1 MSNNDNVMARFLFA
15 ILQQKCLKD
24 IDWNKVAQD
33 PILAQPITNGH
44 AARMRFS
51 RFKAGMLGTEPQRR
65 NRTNPSNSKSRV
77 SKNKKGD
84 KPMPKKEE
92 EEKSS
97 GSGIGNI
104 KTEKPTGAASTII
117 KSERSDIRQSQPPA
131 SMTIPA
137 MTMKTEPGL
146 VHPYSQHQRHPSIF
160 STASPRIKQEERV
173 FATDAKTMANTT
185 PPMPEPRPFGLVTT
199 PTSTASA
206 SSIPYLDNQYRMQM
220 RFPTPCSDSD
230 GVPSMN
236 GFLPLSPVPSTADL
250 FHHQHHPQHHQL
262 VGAGSPPLST
272 AASASSPYDFAQC
285 DSSPTPWHSQPHPQH
300 HHSVAHALGHA
311 HHHSQPTMYSAPPSS
326 ASAAAFGLGLN
337 LGLGSDHSCNS
348 NSNSSSNNNLNSI
361 MNTFCGE
368 HQHHHHQ
375 GHGFDEDGHFEL
387 DPLGLNVGGGAST
400 GASAGVGVGGGGG
413 MSLFREREM
422 EREMEMAAAAVAG
435 QQGGA
440 GGGGNTAGG
449 QQVKGEWEE
458 GLMF

>member
-24 IDWNKVAQD
+24 IDWNKVAHD

-44 AARMRFS
+44 AARMRYS
-51 RFKAGMLGTEPQRR
+51 RFKAAMLGTEPQRR

-84 KPMPKKEE
+84 SPMPKKEE

-104 KTEKPTGAASTII
+104 KTEKPTGTTSTTI
-117 KSERSDIRQSQPPA
+117 KSERSDAQQPQPPA
-131 SMTIPA
+131 SMTGPA
-137 MTMKTEPGL
+137 TTMKTEPGL

-160 STASPRIKQEERV
+160 STASPRIKQERLPTT
-173 FATDAKTMANTT
+173 AANTIANTT

-199 PTSTASA
+199 MPTTTASA
-206 SSIPYLDNQYRMQM
+206 SSVPYLDSQHRMQM

-250 FHHQHHPQHHQL
+250 LHQHSQHHQL

-272 AASASSPYDFAQC
+272 TASTSSPYDFTHC
-285 DSSPTPWHSQPHPQH
+285 DSSPTPWHSQPHPQQHHQH
-300 HHSVAHALGHA
+300 HHSVVHALGHA
-311 HHHSQPTMYSAPPSS
+311 HHSQPAIYSASPSS
-326 ASAAAFGLGLN
+326 ASASAFGLGLN
-337 LGLGSDHSCNS
+337 LDLGGDN
-348 NSNSSSNNNLNSI
+348 NSSSNNIHHI

-368 HQHHHHQ
+368 HHHYHHQ
-375 GHGFDEDGHFEL
+375 GHGFDEEGHLEL
-387 DPLGLNVGGGAST
+387 DTLGLNVGG
-400 GASAGVGVGGGGG
+400 ASAGAGAGGG
-413 MSLFREREM
+413 MSLFREREL
-422 EREMEMAAAAVAG
+422 EMEMATAAAAVTG
-435 QQGGA
+435 QQRV
-440 GGGGNTAGG
+440 GGGGGDGNAAGG
-449 QQVKGEWEE
+449 QVKAEWEE
-458 GLMF
+458 GLRFEI